1 MKQQQVELEM
11 QDFHTLL
18 HNNKV
23 VKVLHDCRQAAA
35 ALFYQKDIT
44 ICNVFDT
51 QVINMHCIQQAIYVG
66 LIYFATMTVEI

>member
-11 QDFHTLL
+11 QGFHN
-18 HNNKV
+18 HKV

-35 ALFYQKDIT
+35 ALFYQKNIT

-51 QVINMHCIQQAIYVG
+51 QVLGMHCIQQASTNVSV
-66 LIYFATMTVEI
+66 ATKV